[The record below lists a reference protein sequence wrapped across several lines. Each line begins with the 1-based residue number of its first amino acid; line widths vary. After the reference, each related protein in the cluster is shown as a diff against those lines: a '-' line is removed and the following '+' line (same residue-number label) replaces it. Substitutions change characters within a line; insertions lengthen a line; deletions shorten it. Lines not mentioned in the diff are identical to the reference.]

1 MDLYFAPLSC
11 SMATRIALYELDA
24 EANYIYVDIH
34 TDPDT
39 RLLAD
44 GTDYHAIN
52 AMGQVP
58 AIRTDAG
65 EMITENPVVLQ
76 YVADLYP
83 RGGLAPFGG
92 MERYR
97 LQQWLNFIGTEL
109 HKATY
114 IPLLN
119 RNNPDG
125 AKEFA
130 RKKLPLRMGHL
141 SSHLAAREFMLERF
155 SVVDCYLVTILNWS
169 AAAAIDLTAW
179 PVVAGYYER
188 LRQRPSVARA
198 IAEEM
203 PMYAEEM
210 ARKQRAAA

>member
-1 MDLYFAPLSC
+1 MDFYFAPLAC

-24 EANYIYVDIH
+24 QANFIYVDIH
-34 TDPDT
+34 TDPDA

-44 GTDYHAIN
+44 GSDYYAIN

-58 AIRTDAG
+58 AIRTDGG
-65 EMITENPVVLQ
+65 ELITENPVVLQ

-83 RGGLAPFGG
+83 QGGLAPSGG
-92 MERYR
+92 LERYR
-97 LQQWLNFIGTEL
+97 LQQWLNFISTEL

-130 RKKLPLRMGHL
+130 RKKLPLRMAYL
-141 SSHLAAREFMLERF
+141 SSHLETRAFMLERF
-155 SVVDCYLVTILNWS
+155 SIADCYLVTVLNWS
-169 AAAAIDLTAW
+169 TAAGIDLADW
-179 PVVAGYYER
+179 SVVLDYYKR
-188 LRQRPSVARA
+188 LRQRPSVAKA
-198 IAEEM
+198 IADET
-203 PMYAEEM
+203 PLYAEEM
-210 ARKQRAAA
+210 ARKKRAAA